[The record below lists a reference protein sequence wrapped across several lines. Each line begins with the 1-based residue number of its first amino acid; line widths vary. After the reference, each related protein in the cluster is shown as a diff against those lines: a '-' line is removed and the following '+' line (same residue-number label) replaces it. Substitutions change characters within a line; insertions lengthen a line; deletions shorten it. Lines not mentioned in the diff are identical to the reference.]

1 MKLAAARRLR
11 QVLEAFGQGRLPES
25 LYREYLAG
33 LPRPSL
39 WSPEACE
46 VLLNADDDRIRFQ
59 AIQQLVERERSSG
72 IHALL
77 QWLQEGRISDA
88 DAIVLVEKSLQWA
101 AERLKEALPHP
112 AALRLLEELGRRY
125 PERVPV
131 AIARPGYW
139 VRCVAGWGRLERIE
153 TADGSRR
160 ESFTLSSPEPG
171 LRLHVLLRADDLKR
185 SEKVIIYLEEQTVHF
200 PDVKQVYTCAKCRQF
215 ASQDHTRVTE
225 EHDRAVHGGIG
236 PRLMS
241 TSPPLRQTAPLEF
254 RASPPPQPWE

>member
-1 MKLAAARRLR
+1 M
-11 QVLEAFGQGRLPES
+11 
-25 LYREYLAG
+25 
-33 LPRPSL
+33 
-39 WSPEACE
+39 
-46 VLLNADDDRIRFQ
+46 
-59 AIQQLVERERSSG
+59 
-72 IHALL
+72 
-77 QWLQEGRISDA
+77 
-88 DAIVLVEKSLQWA
+88 
-101 AERLKEALPHP
+101 
-112 AALRLLEELGRRY
+112 
-125 PERVPV
+125 
-131 AIARPGYW
+131 
-139 VRCVAGWGRLERIE
+139 RCVAGWGRLERIE

-160 ESFTLSSPEPG
+160 ESFTLSSPGSG